1 MMVKSFSLAQ
11 LVEKA
16 NELAQS
22 GKRQILAV
30 AGAPGSGKTTITRA
44 IMQGLPEGSV
54 VIAPMDGF
62 HLSNATL
69 IKYNRRDRKGAW
81 DTFDADGYINLLTRL
96 KNQTEEVIHAPD
108 FDRDIDESIGSAIP
122 IDVNTPLILAEG
134 TFLFSQF
141 GSWGKLLPLFNQ
153 GWFVHLDENLRHERL
168 IARHMKHGMSLQ
180 QATDWTLGTDEN
192 NAKAVEND
200 CLRANLSI
208 KVID

>member
-1 MMVKSFSLAQ
+1 MAESFSLEQ

-16 NELAQS
+16 NQLAQS
-22 GKRQILAV
+22 GKRRILAV

-44 IMQGLPEGSV
+44 IMAGLPAGSV

-96 KNQTEEVIHAPD
+96 KNQTEAVIHAPD

-122 IDVNTPLILAEG
+122 VGINIPLILAEG
-134 TFLFSQF
+134 TFLFSQN
-141 GSWGKLLPLFNQ
+141 GSWPKLSPLLDQ
-153 GWFVHLDENLRHERL
+153 GWFVHLDSKVRQERL
-168 IARHMKHGMSLQ
+168 ITRHMKHRMNLQ

-200 CLRANLSI
+200 YKRADLSI
-208 KVID
+208 KIKD

>member
-1 MMVKSFSLAQ
+1 MAESFSLEQ

-16 NELAQS
+16 NQLAQS

-44 IMQGLPEGSV
+44 IMAGLPAGSV

-69 IKYNRRDRKGAW
+69 INYNRRDRKGAW

-96 KNQTEEVIHAPD
+96 KNQTEAVIHAPD

-122 IDVNTPLILAEG
+122 IDIHTPLILAEG
-134 TFLFSQF
+134 TFLFSNY
-141 GSWGKLLPLFNQ
+141 GSWPKLSPLLDQ
-153 GWFVHLDENLRHERL
+153 GWFVHLDSKARQERL
-168 IARHMKHGMSLQ
+168 ITRHMKHGMSLQ
-180 QATDWTLGTDEN
+180 QATDWALGTDEN

-200 CLRANLSI
+200 YLRADLSI
-208 KVID
+208 KIKD

>member
-1 MMVKSFSLAQ
+1 MAESFSLEQ

-16 NELAQS
+16 NQLAQS

-44 IMQGLPEGSV
+44 IMAGLPVGSV

-69 IKYNRRDRKGAW
+69 INYDQRDRKGAW

-96 KNQTEEVIHAPD
+96 KNQTEAVIHAPD

-122 IDVNTPLILAEG
+122 IDIHTPLILAEG
-134 TFLFSQF
+134 TFLFSQY
-141 GSWGKLLPLFNQ
+141 GSWPKLSPLLDQ
-153 GWFVHLDENLRHERL
+153 GWFVHLDSKARQERL
-168 IARHMKHGMSLQ
+168 ITRHMKHGMSLQ
-180 QATDWTLGTDEN
+180 QATDWALGTDEN

-200 CLRANLSI
+200 YLRADLSI
-208 KVID
+208 KIID

>member
-1 MMVKSFSLAQ
+1 MAESFSLEQ

-16 NELAQS
+16 NQLAQS

-44 IMQGLPEGSV
+44 IMAGLPAGSV

-69 IKYNRRDRKGAW
+69 INYDRRDRKGAW

-96 KNQTEEVIHAPD
+96 KNQTEAVIHAPD

-122 IDVNTPLILAEG
+122 IDIHTPLILAEG
-134 TFLFSQF
+134 TFLFSNY
-141 GSWGKLLPLFNQ
+141 GSWPKLSPLLDQ
-153 GWFVHLDENLRHERL
+153 GWFVHLDSKARQERL
-168 IARHMKHGMSLQ
+168 ITRHMKHGMSLQ
-180 QATDWTLGTDEN
+180 QATDWALGTDEN

-200 CLRANLSI
+200 YLRADLSI
-208 KVID
+208 KIKD

>member
-1 MMVKSFSLAQ
+1 MAESFSLEQ

-16 NELAQS
+16 NQLAQS

-44 IMQGLPEGSV
+44 ILAGLPVGSV

-69 IKYNRRDRKGAW
+69 INYNRRDRKGAW

-96 KNQTEEVIHAPD
+96 KNQTEAVIHAPD

-122 IDVNTPLILAEG
+122 IDIHTPLILAEG
-134 TFLFSQF
+134 TFLFSQY
-141 GSWGKLLPLFNQ
+141 GSWPKLSPLLDQ
-153 GWFVHLDENLRHERL
+153 GWFVHLDSKARQERL
-168 IARHMKHGMSLQ
+168 ITRHMKHGMSLQ
-180 QATDWTLGTDEN
+180 QATDWALGTDEN

-200 CLRANLSI
+200 YLRADLSI
-208 KVID
+208 KIID

>member
-1 MMVKSFSLAQ
+1 MAESFSLEQ

-16 NELAQS
+16 NQLAQS

-44 IMQGLPEGSV
+44 IMAGLPVGSV

-69 IKYNRRDRKGAW
+69 INYDRRDRKGAW

-96 KNQTEEVIHAPD
+96 KNQTEAVIHAPD

-122 IDVNTPLILAEG
+122 IDIHTPLILAEG
-134 TFLFSQF
+134 TFLFSQY
-141 GSWGKLLPLFNQ
+141 GSWPKLSPLLDQ
-153 GWFVHLDENLRHERL
+153 GWFVHLDSKARQERL
-168 IARHMKHGMSLQ
+168 ITRHMKHGMSLQ
-180 QATDWTLGTDEN
+180 QATDWALGTDEN

-200 CLRANLSI
+200 YLRADLSI
-208 KVID
+208 KIID